1 MKFATTLFG
10 LLGSAAMAS
19 AATVTFWTLD
29 DQVRTVTFT
38 SNENR
43 WPIAPVTVSNKEK
56 TVVTFPDNYVGNWYS
71 TIEGEAKAA
80 HPFLARSSS
89 EAGVARPTSTS
100 PPSMTR
106 PCRTRRT
113 SRSCGPLARAAP
125 GLAATRAPG
134 LVAKP
139 STSFGMMSRP
149 RLPSRLISSRLSVS
163 VPLPFSLLPSFK
175 SQQSLFL
182 V

>member
-29 DQVRTVTFT
+29 DKVRTVTFT

-80 HPFLARSSS
+80 HPLLGEVQFGGWGGKTYFDVSAVDDPTMQDQKNVQKLWPAGQSGPWSGCDQSSW
-89 EAGVARPTSTS
+89 AGCQTLYILWDDVQTKVTEQTDLIQTLGVGATPVQ
-100 PPSMTR
+100 
-106 PCRTRRT
+106 
-113 SRSCGPLARAAP
+113 
-125 GLAATRAPG
+125 LAAF
-134 LVAKP
+134 V
-139 STSFGMMSRP
+139 
-149 RLPSRLISSRLSVS
+149 
-163 VPLPFSLLPSFK
+163 
-175 SQQSLFL
+175 
-182 V
+182 